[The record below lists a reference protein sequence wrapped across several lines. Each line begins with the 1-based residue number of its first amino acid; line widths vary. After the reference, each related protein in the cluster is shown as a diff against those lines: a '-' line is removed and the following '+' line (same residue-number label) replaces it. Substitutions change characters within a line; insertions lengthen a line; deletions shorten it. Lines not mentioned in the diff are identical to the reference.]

1 MAHSGKDGFL
11 RVGSN
16 TVAEVRSWSLSEEAD
31 MYETTVLGNANKTFS
46 AGTKSW
52 SGSCE
57 AYVDEGDTNGQLA
70 LAAGSTAA
78 VGFYFEGVTS
88 GDTYWS
94 GNAIVTSTEKSGA
107 LDGLV
112 ELTVNFQ
119 GTGALSTATI

>member
-1 MAHSGKDGFL
+1 MAHSGKDGFV

-31 MYETTVLGNANKTFS
+31 TYETTVLGNANKTFS

-57 AYVDEGDTNGQLA
+57 CYLDEGDTNGQIA

-78 VGFYFEGVTS
+78 IGFYFEGVDS

-94 GNAIVTSTEKSGA
+94 GSALVTSTEKTGS

-112 ELTVNFQ
+112 EMTVNLQ
-119 GTGALSTATI
+119 GTGALSTATV